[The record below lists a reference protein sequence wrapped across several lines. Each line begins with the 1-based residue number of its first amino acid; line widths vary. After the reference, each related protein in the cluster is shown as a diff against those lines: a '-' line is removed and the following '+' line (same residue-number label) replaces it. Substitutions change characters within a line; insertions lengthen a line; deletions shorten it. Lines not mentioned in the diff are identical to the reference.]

1 MEISGALNQYMN
13 ICRDAFNGYTAKLNK
28 STKYVVM
35 ETLLL
40 FMVIPRKINFTQ
52 LARYGNRC
60 EQCYRQ
66 TFSRKFDWVQYNLN
80 LMEKLFGKN
89 DRKAIAIDPS
99 YISKSGKHTP
109 NIGYFWSGVAG
120 AAKRGLE
127 ILGIGIIDIDI
138 KDCINKIPNRILLP
152 WCETIHRIIS
162 LTGKGRKK
170 TWLRI
175 QCFIYRYQCSKDN
188 DETIQC
194 PVFCWVTQVSD
205 F

>member
-1 MEISGALNQYMN
+1 MEISGALNQYLN
-13 ICRDAFNGYTAKLNK
+13 ICRDTFKGCTARLNK
-28 STKYVVM
+28 STEYVII

-52 LARYGNRC
+52 PARYGNCC

-66 TFSRKFDWVQYNLN
+66 TFSKKFDRVQYNLN
-80 LMEKLFGKN
+80 LMGKLFGSN

-127 ILGIGIIDIDI
+127 ILGIGIIEIDM
-138 KDCINKIPNRILLP
+138 KDCLILKAERPQMWKTCRRRIILL
-152 WCETIHRIIS
+152 
-162 LTGKGRKK
+162 
-170 TWLRI
+170 
-175 QCFIYRYQCSKDN
+175 
-188 DETIQC
+188 
-194 PVFCWVTQVSD
+194 
-205 F
+205 